1 MERFILVCDKAVTA
15 EIGDTLH
22 DVACWPVSNFL
33 GFTDETTDSTKLT
46 LMFKPMEE
54 SIGSDV
60 DGCDNVVLTIT
71 DNQQV
76 KVMKE
81 IIQAMNGHS
90 RNKDG
95 VIVLGDASTGEFLSK
110 DITGVA
116 ITVQSANA

>member
-71 DNQQV
+71 DKTTGDPCRMGQR
-76 KVMKE
+76 KT
-81 IIQAMNGHS
+81 GS
-90 RNKDG
+90 RKK
-95 VIVLGDASTGEFLSK
+95 A
-110 DITGVA
+110 A
-116 ITVQSANA
+116 I